1 VNSAYR
7 ALLGGRIL
15 AIYGFANLMGVQ
27 MLRISPRALVRRMV
41 AWANSKA

>member
-1 VNSAYR
+1 
-7 ALLGGRIL
+7 LGGRIL